1 MLELWATLGVVL
13 PLLADAGALAPGQ
26 VEVSGA
32 RFTALTPEPERPPRH
47 AWARS
52 RDLVLTVEPDGVRIQ
67 GRWALRAERATYFA
81 GDLLPARAHL
91 LRATWNGTPAS
102 LWQGEQGPVVVGWVD
117 RPVTLEVDAFLPGS
131 SLPAELEL
139 LEAVTGAVRVNAPTP
154 LRVTAS
160 DGSVVVRD
168 GERYVT
174 GSRSLR
180 LEAPAA
186 AADEG
191 GTLAFATAG
200 IGLTVDDD
208 AVETRARVTFTVRRG
223 ALTRLTLQ
231 AAGFG
236 ADLDVTGPNVASFA
250 RSGDELA
257 VELRAPV
264 TTTTTLELTA
274 TTPIPRGAESRLPLP
289 RLASTDAFRFESA
302 LTLART
308 GEVDAVP
315 ALEGAATLA
324 LQELPEWASGL
335 VVGAPTAAFRLDD
348 GAAAGTIDCFRFV
361 PVPGP
366 PVRVEIADLRYVAA
380 DDGATLLRARYEVT
394 NERAAVLEV
403 RPPPGARPVGAWV
416 AGREVALGVEGDRL
430 RIPLKRSVETADGWL
445 TFPVVLV
452 LAAPGERWSRRE
464 ERDLPLP
471 AVAAPVAI
479 TQVTV
484 QLPRR
489 YRSLLEPGERA
500 VVRHFTRPDEVAFG
514 LTNEADVAQADALYA
529 DALDA
534 WNGNDFARAEQRLA
548 ELDAFGATSENQ
560 RGLASNL
567 ALLRPAPSATDAPA
581 AEPASKGL
589 GPPKKPGGAK
599 PAPAPPADAQSRR
612 IRAQAR
618 ARAADHKA
626 KQRAAQE
633 RARTLRDQGDYDA
646 AAAEYAQAIEESEY
660 LYQFDEDESASN
672 AYSAAELSGELE
684 AVQAAKAQRQQL
696 ESSAQMKLWSGGP
709 FAGGSDLAA
718 AATSAAPPVAPAA
731 SVPLP
736 AAGQAVRYELLL
748 LEPDAERSVHVSARR
763 HRDARAR

>member
-1 MLELWATLGVVL
+1 VLELWATLGIVV
-13 PLLADAGALAPGQ
+13 PLLADATELRPGQ
-26 VEVSGA
+26 VEISG
-32 RFTALTPEPERPPRH
+32 ERLLELSPAAELPPRH

-52 RDLVLTVEPDGVRIQ
+52 REVLLTVEPDGVRIQ
-67 GRWALRAERATYFA
+67 GRWTLRAERAAYFA

-102 LWQGEQGPVVVGWVD
+102 LWQGEQCPVVVGWVD
-117 RPVTLEVDAFLPGS
+117 RPVTLEIEAFLPGS

-139 LEAVTGAVRVNAPTP
+139 LEAVAGVVRVKAPTP

-180 LEAPAA
+180 LEAPTAG
-186 AADEG
+186 ADEG

-208 AVETRARVTFTVRRG
+208 AVETRARVTFTVHRG

-236 ADLDVTGPNVASFA
+236 ADLDVTGPNVASFT
-250 RSGDELA
+250 RQGDELA
-257 VELRAPV
+257 IELRAPV

-289 RLASTDAFRFESA
+289 RLASGDAFRFESA

-308 GEVDAVP
+308 GEGDAVP
-315 ALEGAATLA
+315 TLEGAATLA
-324 LQELPEWASGL
+324 LQELPEWARGL
-335 VVGAPTAAFRLDD
+335 VVGAPAAAFRLDD
-348 GAAAGTIDCFRFV
+348 GTAVGTLACYRFV

-366 PVRVEIADLRYVAA
+366 PVRVEIADLRYVTAA
-380 DDGATLLRARYEVT
+380 DGATLLRARYEVT
-394 NERAAVLEV
+394 NERAAALEV
-403 RPPPGARPVGAWV
+403 RPPAGARPVGAWV
-416 AGREVALGVEGDRL
+416 AGREVRLGVAGDRL
-430 RIPLKRSVETADGWL
+430 QVPLKRSVETPDGWL

-471 AVAAPVAI
+471 VVAAPVAV

-484 QLPRR
+484 GLPRH

-500 VVRHFTRPDEVAFG
+500 VVRRFTHAQEVAFG

-534 WNGNDFARAEQRLA
+534 WNSNDFGRAEQRLA

-567 ALLRPAPSATDAPA
+567 ALLRPPPSMTPEPA
-581 AEPASKGL
+581 AEPAGKGL
-589 GPPKKPGGAK
+589 GPPKKAGGAK
-599 PAPAPPADAQSRR
+599 PAPAPPADASSRR

-633 RARTLRDQGDYDA
+633 RARALRDQGDYDA
-646 AAAEYAQAIEESEY
+646 AAAEYAQAIQESEY
-660 LYQFDEDESASN
+660 LYQFDEAESASN
-672 AYSAAELSGELE
+672 AYSAAELEGELE
-684 AVQAAKAQRQQL
+684 AVQAAKAQRQEL

-709 FAGGSDLAA
+709 FGGGHFVPRPPPS
-718 AATSAAPPVAPAA
+718 APPVAPTAI
-731 SVPLP
+731 VPLP
-736 AAGQAVRYELLL
+736 AAGEAVRYELLL
-748 LEPDAERSVHVSARR
+748 LEPGAERSVHLLARR
-763 HRDARAR
+763 HRGARAR